1 MITDH
6 HFDIGEGPVRSA
18 NNAPIKEWASYES
31 LRQATD
37 TFQRDYIS
45 HVIDD
50 SQGNWANA
58 ARALGVDSGNLHRL
72 AKRLGLK

>member
-6 HFDIGEGPVRSA
+6 HFDISDSQTTRA
-18 NNAPIKEWASYES
+18 NKAPATKMTNYES

-37 TFQRDYIS
+37 AFQRDYVGQ
-45 HVIDD
+45 VINDNR
-50 SQGNWANA
+50 GNWANA
-58 ARALGVDSGNLHRL
+58 ARALNIDSGNSHRL

>member
-1 MITDH
+1 MMTDH
-6 HFDIGEGPVRSA
+6 HFDIGDGPAKSTDKIHTKKWD
-18 NNAPIKEWASYES
+18 NYES

-37 TFQRDYIS
+37 SFQRDYIS
-45 HVIDD
+45 RVINV
-50 SQGNWANA
+50 SEGNWANA